1 MEAHR
6 GKEELGAGGLQFGL
20 QPRGVEF
27 APLTHPFFVG
37 IVFAESS
44 PVLLD
49 LAAQLVQFGPDAL
62 QLRFHLDLLHPQFLE
77 TGPQLLATFEPV
89 LVLLLRLLKFGCRH
103 VVLLPPLPGG
113 VAEGEHELGRPGFE
127 GECPVVLGGGSETF
141 RLACSSALALA
152 VISDSAAASSFATS
166 GTRSRRRRSRSMSS

>member
-1 MEAHR
+1 MRFNPVYPRLMRFGPHR

-77 TGPQLLATFEPV
+77 TGPQLLAAFEPV
-89 LVLLLRLLKFGCRH
+89 LVLLLRLLMKQKNDWPSKQCGH
-103 VVLLPPLPGG
+103 NLKNYGNL
-113 VAEGEHELGRPGFE
+113 
-127 GECPVVLGGGSETF
+127 
-141 RLACSSALALA
+141 
-152 VISDSAAASSFATS
+152 
-166 GTRSRRRRSRSMSS
+166 RRK